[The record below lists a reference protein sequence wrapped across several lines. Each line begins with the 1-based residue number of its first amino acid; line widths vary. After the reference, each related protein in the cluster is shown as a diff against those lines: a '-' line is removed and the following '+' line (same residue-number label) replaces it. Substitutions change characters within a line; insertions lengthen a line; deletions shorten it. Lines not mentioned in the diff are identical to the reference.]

1 MDKVAHNGPMVENTK
16 DNMLMTKNMEL
27 AHFSGQMVE
36 NIMEVGKMANNT
48 AVDSIISVQVKK
60 RSENGYRESV

>member
-1 MDKVAHNGPMVENTK
+1 MDKVAHNGLMVENTK

-36 NIMEVGKMANNT
+36 NIMEVGKMANST

-60 RSENGYRESV
+60 R